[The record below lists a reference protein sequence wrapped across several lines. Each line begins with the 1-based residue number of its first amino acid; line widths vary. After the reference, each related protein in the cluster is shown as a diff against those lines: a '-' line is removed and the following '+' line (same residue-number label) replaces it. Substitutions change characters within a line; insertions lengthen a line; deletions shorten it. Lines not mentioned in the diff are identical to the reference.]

1 MALSF
6 RDVSR
11 SIEPDLAEFNRV
23 TARNAWPLHACC
35 ERPDEP
41 AAPCF
46 QPENI
51 GRFIGASYLKG
62 SLSPV
67 SSGSTQTKSAGPAKA
82 TLTTLT
88 MAQQWAL
95 RWKTHEGHHLARCAR
110 IARSAHRMAR
120 HNDRPDPVRDLIS
133 MGLRSDSY
141 AKSSSTPRSVRVKCR
156 NGMVAHVENANWSAV
171 DAHQLRSRRR
181 AINRTQKRLS
191 RARALI
197 QTCASEG
204 GRQYTTMSRAIKVG

>member
-1 MALSF
+1 MPGLCTPAANG
-6 RDVSR
+6 RTNPQPR
-11 SIEPDLAEFNRV
+11 AFNRRTSV
-23 TARNAWPLHACC
+23 DSLEQATSKGRSPRSAVEVRKRRAQALP
-35 ERPDEP
+35 RPRSP
-41 AAPCF
+41 
-46 QPENI
+46 
-51 GRFIGASYLKG
+51 R
-62 SLSPV
+62 SLWHNN
-67 SSGSTQTKSAGPAKA
+67 GHCAGE
-82 TLTTLT
+82 
-88 MAQQWAL
+88 
-95 RWKTHEGHHLARCAR
+95 THEGHHLARCAR